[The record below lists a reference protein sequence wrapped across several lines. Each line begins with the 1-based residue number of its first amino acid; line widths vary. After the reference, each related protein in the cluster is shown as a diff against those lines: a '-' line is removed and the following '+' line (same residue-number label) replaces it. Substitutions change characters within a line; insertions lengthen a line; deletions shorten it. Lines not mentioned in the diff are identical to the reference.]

1 MDIRAGLFRR
11 IDPPW
16 RIGQVAIA
24 VKSFAMCAFRRYFL
38 FIFFCRKLA
47 YVRNRFGW
55 VFSKPSVI
63 RISPFRIG
71 EPLNSPERK

>member
-1 MDIRAGLFRR
+1 MDIRAGIFRR

-38 FIFFCRKLA
+38 FIFFLQEISIRAKSFRLGFFKA
-47 YVRNRFGW
+47 IRN
-55 VFSKPSVI
+55 SD
-63 RISPFRIG
+63 
-71 EPLNSPERK
+71 